1 MTKPRIAIIGA
12 GTAGCGCARRAAELG
27 AAEVILIE
35 RETPAAGSSSRSAGV
50 YNAQTTDP
58 LQIEIRVRARELFF
72 RLNEAGKLPLAKI
85 GNLRPGGTAQDVAA
99 FEAALEVQRSFGAHD
114 GQLLDPDAMKRL
126 IPDLKT
132 DDLAGGLFGPN
143 DGHLDGYL
151 QCTALV
157 DEAKEHG
164 AQLLTHAEVTGHTK
178 RNGAHHLETTQGEVE
193 CDVVVNAAGAWA
205 GRIGELIGHPAGIKP
220 QVHEVIQIKLPRDL
234 GYVVPMTNLY
244 MPGQA
249 GEGIYFRQDG
259 PDSMIAG
266 LHSYEAVEGLDVA
279 DPDAYSPPDS
289 DSYLEKVAILLSER
303 LQVEGLG
310 FKHGWHGLYPI
321 SADGQ
326 FQVGPYAADPSVAAV
341 AGLGGVGVASG
352 ATLGA
357 LAAEWI
363 MLGKPT
369 TLSASNAQA
378 LLPDRPGLAA

>member
-27 AAEVILIE
+27 ASEVILIE

-58 LQIEIRVRARELFF
+58 LHIEIRVRARELFF
-72 RLNEAGKLPLAKI
+72 RLNEEGKLPLAKI
-85 GNLRPGGTAQDVAA
+85 GNLRPGGTAADVAA
-99 FEAALEVQRSFGAHD
+99 FETALEVQRSLGAND
-114 GQLLDPDAMKRL
+114 GQLLDPEAMKRL

-178 RNGAHHLETTQGEVE
+178 RKGAHVLQTTQGEVE
-193 CDVVVNAAGAWA
+193 CDVVVNAGGAWA
-205 GRIGELIGHPAGIKP
+205 GQIGELLGHPAGIKP
-220 QVHEVIQIKLPRDL
+220 QVHEVIQIKLPREL
-234 GYVVPMTNLY
+234 GYTVPMVNTY
-244 MPGQA
+244 VPGQA

-259 PDSMIAG
+259 PDSLIAG
-266 LHSYEAVEGLDVA
+266 LHSYVAVEGLDVP

-289 DSYLEKVAILLSER
+289 DSYLERVAILVSER

-310 FKHGWHGLYPI
+310 FKYGWHGLYPI
-321 SADGQ
+321 SADDQ

-341 AGLGGVGVASG
+341 AGLGGVGVTSG
-352 ATLGA
+352 AVLGT

-363 MLGKPT
+363 LLGKPEI
-369 TLSASNAQA
+369 LSAANAQA

>member
-1 MTKPRIAIIGA
+1 M
-12 GTAGCGCARRAAELG
+12 
-27 AAEVILIE
+27 
-35 RETPAAGSSSRSAGV
+35 
-50 YNAQTTDP
+50 
-58 LQIEIRVRARELFF
+58 
-72 RLNEAGKLPLAKI
+72 
-85 GNLRPGGTAQDVAA
+85 
-99 FEAALEVQRSFGAHD
+99 
-114 GQLLDPDAMKRL
+114 
-126 IPDLKT
+126 
-132 DDLAGGLFGPN
+132 
-143 DGHLDGYL
+143 
-151 QCTALV
+151 
-157 DEAKEHG
+157 
-164 AQLLTHAEVTGHTK
+164 TGHTK

-193 CDVVVNAAGAWA
+193 CD
-205 GRIGELIGHPAGIKP
+205 GRRQRGRRLGGPNRELIGHPAGIKP

-310 FKHGWHGLYPI
+310 FKYGWHGLYPI

-352 ATLGA
+352 ATLGRTRGGVDYA
-357 LAAEWI
+357 RQADDPVRVQRASAPARQARPRGLAAACEAFRDLDQPV
-363 MLGKPT
+363 LGQIR
-369 TLSASNAQA
+369 AQRIKQR
-378 LLPDRPGLAA
+378 PDRPDYLPVAVETIGHALFEGREDDPVPRPFRAGRGAP